1 MFNLTPHV
9 HNRSMEHAWCG
20 MLQHVCT
27 CRWKTGVWRW
37 ILVIPTP
44 LPHPTVRQQF
54 STLSL
59 WVFYKSNDELLLVML
74 RAACVNNNS
83 SSKTKCSKTY
93 KESFK
98 TNVGL
103 VLFCLQTTNTRS
115 IPWTLCHL
123 RHRGGGGYS
132 LRNWCWLVSI
142 NCAVTSTTTIDKA
155 MFGILERQK
164 NGFRWRGSN
173 GDLRCRHKHR

>member
-1 MFNLTPHV
+1 MWDVAARVHVQMKDRGLTMDLSYP
-9 HNRSMEHAWCG
+9 NAPSPPDRAS
-20 MLQHVCT
+20 
-27 CRWKTGVWRW
+27 
-37 ILVIPTP
+37 
-44 LPHPTVRQQF
+44 TVF
-54 STLSL
+54 YPVT
-59 WVFYKSNDELLLVML
+59 VGFYKSNDELLLVTL

-83 SSKTKCSKTY
+83 TSKTKCSKTY

-98 TNVGL
+98 TVSL

-115 IPWTLCHL
+115 TPWTLCHL

-142 NCAVTSTTTIDKA
+142 NCAATSATTIDKA

-164 NGFRWRGSN
+164 NGFRWLGSS